1 MLEKTDHPMV
11 WGKTAGRPRSFA
23 QAAEN
28 ITGHDADDA
37 QAAQLD
43 LQAEAADHS
52 DDDDATPSTLV
63 VTKHCP
69 KEMWDEIYA
78 WGCKALDYAETVAW
92 GHCTHGGFRPF
103 NALGVASARKAWQDA
118 HQNGRRKWCR
128 GNFHHATLLFPLDGL
143 ATKVLGD
150 RIAELLELTEMMT
163 PETFV
168 SRFFPIPIVPRVGGA
183 AKMVSCLHHR
193 SMILGS
199 DLAPVKHPVQYVHA
213 IERRL
218 TKICR
223 RVARAVGEPEV
234 PLSWPVV
241 ENVLCCFSK
250 VWERNLDVG
259 SHAIY

>member
-1 MLEKTDHPMV
+1 M
-11 WGKTAGRPRSFA
+11 G
-23 QAAEN
+23 
-28 ITGHDADDA
+28 
-37 QAAQLD
+37 
-43 LQAEAADHS
+43 
-52 DDDDATPSTLV
+52 
-63 VTKHCP
+63 
-69 KEMWDEIYA
+69 
-78 WGCKALDYAETVAW
+78 
-92 GHCTHGGFRPF
+92 
-103 NALGVASARKAWQDA
+103 SARNVWPIQTCR
-118 HQNGRRKWCR
+118 HETHLILPYLRRILEHANILHDMVRSDTSNTWFRSMHYCVRGISKSADWSR

-168 SRFFPIPIVPRVGGA
+168 SRFFPIPIVPRVGFA

-193 SMILGS
+193 STILGS

-223 RVARAVGEPEV
+223 RVTRAVGEPEV

-250 VWERNLDVG
+250 VWECNLDVG
-259 SHAIY
+259 SHAVY

>member
-1 MLEKTDHPMV
+1 
-11 WGKTAGRPRSFA
+11 
-23 QAAEN
+23 
-28 ITGHDADDA
+28 
-37 QAAQLD
+37 
-43 LQAEAADHS
+43 
-52 DDDDATPSTLV
+52 
-63 VTKHCP
+63 
-69 KEMWDEIYA
+69 MWDEIYA

-103 NALGVASARKAWQDA
+103 NALGVATARKAWKDA

-143 ATKVLGD
+143 STKVLGD
-150 RIAELLELTEMMT
+150 RIAELLELNQMMT
-163 PETFV
+163 PESFL

-213 IERRL
+213 IERKL
-218 TKICR
+218 TKHYR
-223 RVARAVGEPEV
+223 KVARAVGEPEV

-259 SHAIY
+259 SHATY